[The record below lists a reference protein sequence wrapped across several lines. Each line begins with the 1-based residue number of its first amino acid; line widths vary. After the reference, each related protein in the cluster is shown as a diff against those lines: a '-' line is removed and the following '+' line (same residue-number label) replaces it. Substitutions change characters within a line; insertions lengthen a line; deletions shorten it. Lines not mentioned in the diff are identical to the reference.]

1 MHNQFLKFFGDGQ
14 IWKELSQLTNSIQ
27 KKMKTSKVSYC
38 FTQALCMQ
46 LNQII
51 FFSVLV
57 DENDPTP
64 ANYIVLKDTDCFGY
78 DVHNNR
84 PRPALTLNAC
94 IQQC

>member
-1 MHNQFLKFFGDGQ
+1 MEGTISAYKFHTEEDENFQ
-14 IWKELSQLTNSIQ
+14 
-27 KKMKTSKVSYC
+27 SKLLFHLAFMYA
-38 FTQALCMQ
+38 TQSDNL
-46 LNQII
+46 
-51 FFSVLV
+51 FSVLV